1 MRPKKDPPPG
11 NTLQAIAER
20 SGISSATLSRVLNH
34 PEQVRPELRTR
45 ALALLAEAGYVAH
58 GAARSLAS
66 RKTRTMGAIIPTVDS
81 GLFAKLVDGM
91 QQTIHE
97 HGYQLLLAC
106 TNYIPERE
114 ASEVR
119 ALLERGVDAMMLV
132 GRSRNPDLYKLLES
146 KNTPFITTCH
156 YSAGTSCPTL
166 GWDNVATAAR
176 LANYLVDIGHRRLG
190 VIAGITQHNDRASD
204 RLLGFTQALRERG
217 IDLPVQYVFERPY
230 TVPEARRAM
239 AALLRLPDPPTAVQ
253 CGNDILAYGALQ
265 ECLWQNVKV
274 PQQMSI
280 TGFDNIEMAAHC
292 RPGITTMNVPAFEL
306 GQQAAQMLLAAQAG
320 TPLESICI
328 DLELIV
334 RDTTAPPAQR

>member
-1 MRPKKDPPPG
+1 MKSKKDPASG
-11 NTLQAIAER
+11 NTLLAIAQR
-20 SGISSATLSRVLNH
+20 HGISSATLSRVLNH
-34 PEQVRPELRTR
+34 PEQVRPELRAK

-66 RKTRTMGAIIPTVDS
+66 RKTRTMGALIPTVDS

-91 QQTIHE
+91 QQAIHD

-106 TNYIPERE
+106 TNYIPDRE

-119 ALLERGVDAMMLV
+119 ALIERGVDGMMLV
-132 GRSRNPDLYKLLES
+132 GRSGNPDIYRLLES
-146 KNTPFITTCH
+146 KGIPFVTTCH
-156 YSAGTSCPTL
+156 FDGAFGHPTL
-166 GWDNVATAAR
+166 GWDNVATASR
-176 LANYLVDIGHRRLG
+176 IANYLVDIGHRRLG
-190 VIAGITQHNDRASD
+190 VIAGIAQHNDRAAD
-204 RLLGFTQALRERG
+204 RLLGFTRALNRRG
-217 IDLPVQYVFERPY
+217 LELPPQYVFERPY

-239 AALLRLPDPPTAVQ
+239 AALLKLPEPPTAVM

-265 ECLWQNVKV
+265 ECLWQNLKV
-274 PQQMSI
+274 PEQMSI

-306 GQQAAQMLLAAQAG
+306 GQRAARMLLAADAD
-320 TPLESICI
+320 TPVESICI

-334 RDTTAPPAQR
+334 RDTTAPPAAR